1 MELPSRTTVHF
12 GLRGSKHFTFCTG
25 SGTELAP
32 FFAPPDIPMGVP
44 DFWAL
49 AIRNQKHSS
58 ASTSCAN

>member
-25 SGTELAP
+25 SGES
-32 FFAPPDIPMGVP
+32 

-49 AIRNQKHSS
+49 AD
-58 ASTSCAN
+58 